1 MNTNKQTGQEY
12 EKTAATLLKK
22 AGYKIL
28 TTNYLTRMG
37 EIDIIASKEDYI
49 VFIEVKYRKSANFGA
64 ASEFVSKS
72 KQAKIIKSALAYI
85 KKHYLHDKSF
95 RFDVV
100 AITGSET
107 EIIENAYAVETGKY
121 YI

>member
-49 VFIEVKYRKSANFGA
+49 VFIEVKYRKSASFGA
-64 ASEFVSKS
+64 APEFVSKS